1 MRTFLTVLLLFPIY
15 LWAQLSNKNLTSA
28 NDSQQSYQNS
38 SENTESSPAHFFDKA
53 ENLKL
58 RQISPEQKNMILG
71 DTLYILNDTLISGS
85 WSFAGTLVA
94 YDTGKVL
101 IQNATVILPG
111 DLVVYGND
119 ARIDIVNST
128 VYQPQ
133 QYFYQRSVVAVGHG
147 VFRAENS
154 TLNYNNLSHNMVIGE
169 NGLVELIDVTTIG
182 FRTCG
187 VSAHGTININ
197 GINEA
202 GEFVI
207 TDSADINI
215 RNAST
220 VLLWHQFPDGS
231 SLTHTFPDG
240 DTLIAYNFNSS
251 TPGVLGIGY
260 DIDIDSCTHVM
271 WGLMPEPNTNI
282 DISNSSI
289 RAIGLWFTGSDSLDV
304 SGLVDQSTYT
314 NQTMNISDRT
324 LTLQNTT
331 VQTWSLYSFDTV
343 FVDVHSCIVGE
354 IGSFGYS
361 QVFTS
366 STMIDGSGGYFF
378 ANDNSICLAGFSTT
392 TSAVRSQ
399 RDGIMIYANGSIL
412 NGAVEALNESIL
424 IVVQSS
430 LPQDPVYR
438 DNACVWFAMI
448 DGPYNAYYGQN
459 YPISGSAW
467 IDKDPASPKMDF
479 DHYQLFYS
487 TDQGVS
493 WIAIDTPRTIEKHHA
508 WLGDFNTALLPS
520 EGSCL
525 LKLSLTDNQTI
536 PFTMDAVVALNV
548 LPAYLG
554 LSDENTTLKLYPN
567 PVTTQITIESDL
579 QFEDFRIFNTKGQL
593 VKSGL
598 VNENNTVDVENLPNG
613 LYFLSLDGE
622 KQFRGR
628 FLKE

>member
-1 MRTFLTVLLLFPIY
+1 MKYLLGLLFFPLISF
-15 LWAQLSNKNLTSA
+15 AQQTNI
-28 NDSQQSYQNS
+28 D
-38 SENTESSPAHFFDKA
+38 SSPAAWMSKSRA
-53 ENLKL
+53 IVVQSNLNA
-58 RQISPEQKNMILG
+58 SKNMILG
-71 DTLYILNDTLISGS
+71 DTLYILSDTLITGS
-85 WSFAGTLVA
+85 WSFAGTLIA

-111 DLVVYGND
+111 DMVVYGND
-119 ARIDIVNST
+119 ARIDVVNST
-128 VYQPQ
+128 VCQPQ
-133 QYFYQRSVVAVGHG
+133 QYFYQRSVVAVGYG

-169 NGLVELIDVTTIG
+169 NGLVELVDVTTIG

-187 VSAHGTININ
+187 ISGHGTINID

-207 TDSADINI
+207 YDSSDINI
-215 RNAST
+215 RNANT

-251 TPGVLGIGY
+251 TPGVSGISY

-282 DISNSSI
+282 NISNSAM
-289 RAIGLWFTGSDSLDV
+289 RTIGLWFTGSDSLDV
-304 SGLVDQSTYT
+304 SGLVNQSNYI

-331 VQTWSLYSFDTV
+331 VKTWSLYSFDTV

-354 IGSFGYS
+354 IGSYGYS
-361 QVFTS
+361 QIFTNT
-366 STMIDGSGGYFF
+366 TMIDGSGGYFF
-378 ANDNSICLAGFSTT
+378 ADEHSICSAAFSSTT
-392 TSAVRSQ
+392 TAVRSQ

-412 NGAVEALNESIL
+412 NGAVEALNESVL

-430 LPQDPVYR
+430 LPQDPIYR
-438 DNACVWFAMI
+438 DNACAWFAMI

-459 YPISGSAW
+459 YSISGSAW
-467 IDKDPASPKMDF
+467 IDKDTASTKMDF

-493 WIAIDTPRTIEKHHA
+493 WIAIDTLRTIEKRHE

-520 EGSCL
+520 EGSYL
-525 LKLSLTDNQTI
+525 LKLSLTDNQTT

-554 LSDENTTLKLYPN
+554 MSDENTTLKLYPN
-567 PVTTQITIESDL
+567 PATSHISFERDL
-579 QFEDFRIFNTKGQL
+579 QFDVFRIYNTTGQL
-593 VKSGL
+593 VKAGL
-598 VNENNTVDVENLPNG
+598 VNENNTIDVENLPNG
-613 LYFLSLDGE
+613 LYFISLEGE
-622 KQFRGR
+622 KSYRGR
-628 FLKE
+628 FVKE